1 MSYELTGKVIK
12 IGEIQTFKN
21 DFTKVDV
28 IIEVVSGDY
37 TNPIKLETY
46 KKVAARVVESLNVGD
61 EITAQFSLKGSEY
74 NEKYYTNL
82 TLYKWDVISASE
94 LESVQDVVA
103 QESQIVEDKMPF

>member
-12 IGEIQTFKN
+12 IGEMQTFKN
-21 DFTKVDV
+21 DFTKVEV
-28 IIEVVSGDY
+28 IVEVVNGDY

-46 KKVAARVVESLNVGD
+46 KKVATRVVENLNIGD

-82 TLYKWDVISASE
+82 SMYKWDLVSAAESE
-94 LESVQDVVA
+94 PVQEAEVV
-103 QESQIVEDKMPF
+103 EEKMPF